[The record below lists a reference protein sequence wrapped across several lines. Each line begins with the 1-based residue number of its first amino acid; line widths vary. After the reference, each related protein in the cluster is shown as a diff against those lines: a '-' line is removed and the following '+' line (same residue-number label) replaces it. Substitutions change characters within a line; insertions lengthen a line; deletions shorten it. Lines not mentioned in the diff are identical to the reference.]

1 MSDIR
6 LTSFTFKQTS
16 WLDSSNDILS
26 IRHKVFMIEQHFQD
40 NKLYS
45 HQDIDAFHIIVRNQ
59 EQKVVACGR
68 ITPKGR
74 IGKIAVMLPYRGIGI
89 GSDLLKKLIQ
99 IGRKNAIYDLSLNAN
114 LDSQSFYQLQK
125 FSTAGPV
132 FMKYGIPHRRLA
144 RKLA

>member
-6 LTSFTFKQTS
+6 LTSFTFQQTS

-40 NKLYS
+40 NEGYS
-45 HQDIDAFHIIVRNQ
+45 HQDIDAYHVIVKNQ
-59 EQKVVACGR
+59 QQKVIACGR

-74 IGKIAVMLPYRGIGI
+74 LGKIAVMLPYRGIGI
-89 GSDLLKKLIQ
+89 GSHLLEKLIK
-99 IGRKNAIYDLSLNAN
+99 IGQQNSICDLSLNAN
-114 LDSQSFYQLQK
+114 LDSQHFYHLQK

-132 FMKYGIPHRRLA
+132 FMKYGVPHRRLA
-144 RKLA
+144 RKLT